1 MFIILWT
8 ILYVLIIFVCIN
20 LNFIYQIMY
29 LKTQHSMMYTRNWHY
44 RNVNEHYLMSCI
56 CEQWE
61 INFHI
66 VMSYQIGLLLSIKKF
81 FLKRTIAFSDVLL
94 RAKQI
99 INAEILNTNYFRM
112 GGYIEISY
120 SANILK
126 IITIYSG
133 FYIEFASIY
142 YNDEWP
148 VFRYILGKYIKPSI
162 KDINHPVV
170 PE

>member
-1 MFIILWT
+1 
-8 ILYVLIIFVCIN
+8 
-20 LNFIYQIMY
+20 
-29 LKTQHSMMYTRNWHY
+29 
-44 RNVNEHYLMSCI
+44 
-56 CEQWE
+56 
-61 INFHI
+61 
-66 VMSYQIGLLLSIKKF
+66 MSYQIGLLLSIKKF

-142 YNDEWP
+142 YNDE
-148 VFRYILGKYIKPSI
+148 
-162 KDINHPVV
+162 
-170 PE
+170 